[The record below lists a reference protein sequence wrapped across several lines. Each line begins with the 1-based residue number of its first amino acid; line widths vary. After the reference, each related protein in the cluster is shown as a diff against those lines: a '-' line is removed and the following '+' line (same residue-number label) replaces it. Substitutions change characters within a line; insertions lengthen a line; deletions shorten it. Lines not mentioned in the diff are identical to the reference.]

1 MEEKPKDVL
10 RPTDAEAIRLA
21 KTLLRSARYGALAVL
36 DPQSGTPM
44 ASRVAVA
51 TDHDGAPLILVSS
64 LSGHTGGLVADARC
78 SLLLGEPGK
87 GDPLAHPRIT
97 IACHAEKIAGD
108 DPRHG
113 RIKWRFLTRNPKSK
127 LYADFPD
134 FSFFRLQP
142 QSASL
147 NGGFGKAYALSAQ
160 DLLTSGSELE
170 AMAVAEKGAV
180 EHMNADHADALARY
194 ARHFGKVANKAD
206 WVMTGI
212 DADGFDLVAGDRT
225 LRIFFHA
232 PLEAPADM
240 HKTLIAMAVAARKA
254 EAENESGS

>member
-1 MEEKPKDVL
+1 MEEKTKDVL

-21 KTLLRSARYGALAVL
+21 KSLLRGSRYGALAVL
-36 DPQSGTPM
+36 DPQSGAPM

-51 TDHDGAPLILVSS
+51 TDHDGAPLILISS
-64 LSGHTGGLVADARC
+64 LSAHTGGLVADTRC

-97 IACHAEKIAGD
+97 IACNAEKIGAD
-108 DPRHG
+108 DPRHA

-127 LYADFPD
+127 LYAAFPD

-147 NGGFGKAYALSAQ
+147 NGGFGKAYALTAQ
-160 DLLTSGSELE
+160 DLLTSGSDLR
-170 AMAVAEKGAV
+170 AMAEAEKGAV
-180 EHMNADHADALARY
+180 EHMNEDHADAVARY
-194 ARHFGKVANKAD
+194 ARYYGKVADKAD

-225 LRIFFHA
+225 LRIFFEEPLQA
-232 PLEAPADM
+232 PGDV
-240 HKTLIAMAVAARKA
+240 HKTLVAMAITARKA
-254 EAENESGS
+254 EAEGAAAN